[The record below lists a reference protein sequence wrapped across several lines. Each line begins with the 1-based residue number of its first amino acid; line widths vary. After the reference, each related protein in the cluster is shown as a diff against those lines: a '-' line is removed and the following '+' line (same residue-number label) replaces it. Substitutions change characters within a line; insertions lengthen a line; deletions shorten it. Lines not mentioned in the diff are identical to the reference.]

1 VIQDVQGPPTLAE
14 SEVSMHTEVFGV
26 FGDRAALERF
36 RSPRAFDEIVTG
48 ESVTVGV
55 RAPHLAVHGRAD
67 SHASADGVCALFGE
81 VVPTHDGDRTTAAW
95 FLDRYA
101 SEGPTAF
108 SALNGSYLAVV
119 DDGDEA
125 LVATD
130 PVRSWEG
137 YYADVDGLRVFG
149 SDLSQ
154 LQGLLGDPGVDRT
167 AVLEMLHLGTVL
179 GDETLFQPIR
189 RIPFDGYLGPDGTGS
204 FERFVYEPRE
214 FDYVDEL
221 AARLQRAIE
230 RRSHYTGRKGL
241 LLSAGKDSRIF
252 LSQLPD
258 IEHTYTVGRR
268 DSREVR
274 VAAAIA
280 AQYDATHTA
289 FEPGEC
295 HLYPADDKVLYS
307 QGIKETLHIH
317 HAGYDD
323 HFDVDVMYH
332 GLLFDTLF
340 KGYFLEWD
348 GLSVLGGKIESNT
361 LVDDPDPIESLLSTL
376 GYHPAAS
383 EHIADGTADVFAD
396 LDLDVDSPRAF
407 LEDRLRAE
415 LERCWD
421 RADST
426 HNAMDLLA
434 IRNQP
439 VLPFHTH
446 LADNYLESFVAI
458 DTELLA
464 WHRHAPPDVRH
475 GETFRRAINAVN
487 PEILRHRPP
496 NQPHTSRYLNEIERF
511 LRRKLPVVEAFE
523 PAWPDRRDVYD
534 DYDLDER
541 LFPEHQEVHGLPAR
555 QKLRVNDVRW
565 WLS

>member
-1 VIQDVQGPPTLAE
+1 
-14 SEVSMHTEVFGV
+14 
-26 FGDRAALERF
+26 
-36 RSPRAFDEIVTG
+36 
-48 ESVTVGV
+48 
-55 RAPHLAVHGRAD
+55 
-67 SHASADGVCALFGE
+67 
-81 VVPTHDGDRTTAAW
+81 
-95 FLDRYA
+95 
-101 SEGPTAF
+101 
-108 SALNGSYLAVV
+108 
-119 DDGDEA
+119 
-125 LVATD
+125 
-130 PVRSWEG
+130 
-137 YYADVDGLRVFG
+137 
-149 SDLSQ
+149 
-154 LQGLLGDPGVDRT
+154 
-167 AVLEMLHLGTVL
+167 
-179 GDETLFQPIR
+179 
-189 RIPFDGYLGPDGTGS
+189 
-204 FERFVYEPRE
+204 
-214 FDYVDEL
+214 
-221 AARLQRAIE
+221 
-230 RRSHYTGRKGL
+230 
-241 LLSAGKDSRIF
+241 
-252 LSQLPD
+252 
-258 IEHTYTVGRR
+258 
-268 DSREVR
+268 
-274 VAAAIA
+274 
-280 AQYDATHTA
+280 
-289 FEPGEC
+289 
-295 HLYPADDKVLYS
+295 VLYS

-458 DTELLA
+458 DSELLA

-475 GETFRRAINAVN
+475 GQTFRRAINAVD

-523 PAWPDRRDVYD
+523 PAWPDRRDLYD

-541 LFPEHQEVHGLPAR
+541 LFPEHPEVHGLPAR